1 MKRRGK
7 ILREPSS
14 GPGLLMMD
22 GQQYYFSA
30 EQVWTS
36 EARPRPGL
44 VVDVELDALGKVQH
58 ITVVSSEQLSK
69 DQTEALRA
77 RTRRTRIK
85 LTPSSFVARVGV
97 AHLLPACLL
106 AAAWFLLPALSLQ
119 PAFSERTEFTVWEI
133 LRSGNASNTPEL
145 TSNGNAAVGA
155 YGLVVLLAL
164 TGPFFHYFWKS
175 NTALLGGLLPLLL
188 VIGTGTAFL
197 FRLETGASVTV
208 GNGVYLSIF
217 VCLYFAFVSIV
228 EFVKSEP
235 SDAPEVKSTPRM
247 AA

>member
-1 MKRRGK
+1 MKKRGK

-30 EQVWTS
+30 EQVWRS
-36 EARPRPGL
+36 ETRPRPGL

-58 ITVVSSEQLSK
+58 IMVVSSEQLAK
-69 DQTEALRA
+69 EQAEALLA
-77 RTRRTRIK
+77 RTRQTRINV
-85 LTPSSFVARVGV
+85 TPSSFAARVGL

-119 PAFSERTEFTVWEI
+119 TAFSERTEFTVWGM
-133 LRSGNASNTPEL
+133 LRSGNTPEF
-145 TSNGNAAVGA
+145 TSNGHAAVGA
-155 YGLVVLLAL
+155 YGLIALLAL
-164 TGPFFHYFWKS
+164 TGPFFHYFWK
-175 NTALLGGLLPLLL
+175 NKTALLGGLLPLVL

-197 FRLETGASVTV
+197 FRLDTGASVIV
-208 GNGVYLSIF
+208 GSGAYLSIF
-217 VCLYFAFVSIV
+217 VCLYFAFASIV
-228 EFVKSEP
+228 EFVKSKP
-235 SDAPEVKSTPRM
+235 SDAPEVKSTPRK

>member
-30 EQVWTS
+30 EQVWRS

-44 VVDVELDALGKVQH
+44 VVEVELDALGKVQH
-58 ITVVSSEQLSK
+58 ITVVSSEQLST

-106 AAAWFLLPALSLQ
+106 AAAGFLLPALSLQ
-119 PAFSERTEFTVWEI
+119 TAFSERTEFTVWEI
-133 LRSGNASNTPEL
+133 LRSGHASNTPEL
-145 TSNGNAAVGA
+145 TNNGHAAIGA
-155 YGLVVLLAL
+155 YGLVVFIAL
-164 TGPFFHYFWKS
+164 TGPFLHYFWK
-175 NTALLGGLLPLLL
+175 NKTALLGGLLPLLL
-188 VIGTGTAFL
+188 VIDTGTAFL
-197 FRLETGASVTV
+197 LRLETGASVTV
-208 GNGVYLSIF
+208 GNGAYLSIF
-217 VCLYFAFVSIV
+217 VCLYFAVASIG
-228 EFVKSEP
+228 EFVKSKP
-235 SDAPEVKSTPRM
+235 SDAPEVKSTPRK